1 MIKNG
6 LSHLGIFLLSVLSLL
21 PLSVLYGLAYFAYLI
36 FYYVIGYRRKVV
48 RENLQNSFPEKSLS
62 EIIKIE
68 HRYYKYMANLIVEI
82 IKMNSLSKKELQ
94 KRFIVKNMD
103 LMDQYMKNGQSVL
116 VSSGHYGNWEWGA
129 LTLGLDITGQNYTIY
144 KPLNNVIY
152 DNWFQVMRSKMGN
165 KLISMRQTL
174 RAFQN
179 SKNEAT
185 MFVFGNDQAPT
196 REESHYWTT
205 FLNQETSFQ
214 LGIEKIARKSNQPV
228 FYYKISVVKRGY
240 YIGECIPLCLNPAE
254 TKEFEITEMHIRF
267 LENLIKE
274 EPAYWLWSHR
284 RWKYKREH

>member
-1 MIKNG
+1 MIKNS

-48 RENLQNSFPEKSLS
+48 RENLQNSFPEKPLS
-62 EIIKIE
+62 EIIEIE

-82 IKMNSLSKKELQ
+82 IKMDSLSKAQLQ

-165 KLISMRQTL
+165 KLVSMRQTL

-214 LGIEKIARKSNQPV
+214 LGIEKIAKKSNQPV

-274 EPAYWLWSHR
+274 DPAYWLWSHR